1 MANSD
6 EEAIFNKKS
15 PEQVIMEAGAKVLQ
29 AGIWL
34 IRNGYGR
41 MLLLPYASPSGAYW
55 RCEFHPME
63 RPSRTIFRYT
73 SGSEARYLENHC
85 GGSIRSNVSHEKLAQ
100 AIMKSVPDDVKSSC
114 EGTASPEML
123 RWLVLLEAA
132 VDGGFLAQAFHDYTE
147 DYWRWQLVSL
157 IRGNGDP
164 IPAPPGYVR
173 PGEER
178 SIVDLEWRDGEVAW
192 NAVSSD
198 AELLIGLEMLS
209 DDERCYEL
217 ADRLRRAFAE
227 TNDGFDAMR
236 LLRAAIGTLSKFEN
250 N

>member
-1 MANSD
+1 MASSD
-6 EEAIFNKKS
+6 EESILDKKS
-15 PEQVIMEAGAKVLQ
+15 PEQVIMEAGARVLQ

-55 RCEFHPME
+55 RCEFHPMG

-85 GGSIRSNVSHEKLAQ
+85 GGSIRSNVSPEKLAQ
-100 AIMKSVPDDVKSSC
+100 AIMKSVPDDIKSSC
-114 EGTASPEML
+114 EGPASPEML
-123 RWLVLLEAA
+123 SWLVLLEAA
-132 VDGGFLAQAFHDYTE
+132 VDGGFLAEAFHDYTE
-147 DYWRWQLVSL
+147 DYSRWELVSL

-173 PGEER
+173 PGDER
-178 SIVDLEWRDGEVAW
+178 CIVDLEWRDGEAAW
-192 NAVSSD
+192 NAVASD
-198 AELLIGLEMLS
+198 AELLIGLETLS

-217 ADRLRRAFAE
+217 ADRLRRGFAE
-227 TNDGFDAMR
+227 TTDGFEATR
-236 LLRAAIGTLSKFEN
+236 LLRAAIGTLSTLE
-250 N
+250 